1 MIVILVQQV
10 PIAPDRLIVQ
20 KVIVLADIIQPQVQ
34 VLVPLV
40 EQENILQLMQE
51 AVHRV
56 LLDTVVQIVQEVL
69 NAQADNIHQIMTEA
83 VTIAERENTQV

>member
-1 MIVILVQQV
+1 VIVILVQQV

-69 NAQADNIHQIMTEA
+69 NAQAVNIHQIMTEA